1 MLKVLIINTNQHILK
16 INLLSQH
23 KQQPQGPPP
32 SLNFKIHDF
41 LTLTF
46 SSDSS
51 NDVIFRYFQDSFGYD
66 IKIPGEKNIF
76 KDLIKSFNFS
86 NEVDRLTSGFKLK
99 KLSIKAE
106 HNLHD
111 WTLKSEFSF
120 SPRLKTD
127 KKPYYYDYSP
137 YFSLSVVW
145 NPMKS
150 LKTQIVDDYG
160 TFQLNP

>member
-1 MLKVLIINTNQHILK
+1 MMRINFTDLLNS
-16 INLLSQH
+16 INL
-23 KQQPQGPPP
+23 
-32 SLNFKIHDF
+32 IV
-41 LTLTF
+41 
-46 SSDSS
+46 SSITNAS
-51 NDVIFRYFQDSFGYD
+51 I
-66 IKIPGEKNIF
+66 
-76 KDLIKSFNFS
+76 LIKSFNFS